1 MMGFEDPF
9 YGYSL
14 LLRTIVYVLIPAFG
28 ILQVFRMRRALH
40 VFQLEGYKRDR
51 FLRWCAGNRKRALFL
66 TRSFQKKPLVM
77 TGRAWRLLSVAVA
90 GSVALVLVLPGL
102 AHLYLGGW
110 PADVATWAVTTAV
123 VNKRAGG
130 MGLISGRKA
139 FQRPMPEGVRLLTAI
154 QDVYLCKEVTV
165 A

>member
-1 MMGFEDPF
+1 MGFSDPF
-9 YGYSL
+9 PGYSVA
-14 LLRTIVYVLIPAFG
+14 LRTILYVIVPLFTAWQFVR
-28 ILQVFRMRRALH
+28 LRRALH

-51 FLRWCAGNRKRALFL
+51 FLKWCAENRKRALFL

-110 PADVATWAVTTAV
+110 PADLPRHDHGAVQPPG
-123 VNKRAGG
+123 AGVP
-130 MGLISGRKA
+130 SGGRSL
-139 FQRPMPEGVRLLTAI
+139 RGTSSIR
-154 QDVYLCKEVTV
+154 
-165 A
+165 